1 MCLNNSQAMDNSNSR
16 QNRHEQLEFTEYDEN
31 DNCNYYDYTSE
42 INTNQTDLTILQ
54 WNIRGLTGKKDV
66 LHSMLTQ
73 TGNNRQIDIGIICE
87 TWLTDRTQ
95 SYAKIPDYNLI
106 CSNRNDRQGG
116 GVCFMVSNHLKYRT
130 RPDLTSH
137 ASLVENC
144 FIEVL
149 SKNGNIII
157 GSIYR
162 PPNTSEKE
170 FLQFIIDTIK
180 VSKAEKKE
188 LILGLDHNLDLL
200 KSHLHKNTQEFLNL
214 LLDNNLTPTITKPS
228 RITKSTATLIDNII
242 ISRKLANSYECGL
255 IINDNS
261 DHLPCF
267 NILNDVMPGIKR
279 PIEISHRKLTQK
291 VIKNMR
297 TDLLGVNWECLD
309 SMNVNQSFEYFH
321 TILHER
327 LNEHAP
333 LKTIAIRSKK
343 RDEPWLTTSLKRS
356 IQKQQNLY
364 KKTLSHCCENSLR
377 IKYQN
382 YKRTLSKLKRFC
394 KHDYY
399 RNKCIEFKSN
409 TKKLWALINTA
420 IRKNNDKSCVI
431 DCIQSGKLTHYKG
444 NVIAEEFAKY
454 FSTVGREFANRIP
467 SSNTPIAK
475 YIDKISPCG
484 KSMFFSPTDHV
495 EIMKLIE
502 SLPNKTST
510 GFDDVSNVLLKEL
523 KDCICRPLSVIFNK
537 SINNGEFPSTMKN
550 SETIA
555 LHKSKEK
562 HIVGNYRPISLL
574 ITVSKLLEKVVYKR
588 TYSHLECNNQLYKSQ
603 YGFRSKHSCENAVSE
618 LVGEIMKANDQNKYS
633 ISVFLDL
640 SKAFDTLDHKILY
653 AKLERYGIRGICMNW
668 FKSYLTDRKLRFKC
682 RTSDSSKEIKSE
694 WHQVDV
700 GTPQGSVLGPLIFLI
715 FNNDIYLNL
724 QFTNSILF
732 ADDTTLYYSHKNL
745 KYLKWCIEEDL
756 KILQDWFHANK
767 LTLNLGKTVAMLFN
781 RRQIKDKVNLTVGG
795 IAIPQVNETKFLG
808 VWLDNRLNW
817 NKHLSMLERKVKQ
830 NRHLLKGAKNML
842 NCSTKRLVYFSHI
855 FSHIKYCIL
864 IWGNSLNGANIQKLQ
879 ALQNSC
885 VRLIKP
891 NSDMTSLYRSLGI
904 LKIPQIIELENC
916 KFGYKY
922 KKISLPSRIQ
932 QLVSCDQNNKSLS
945 KTHKYETRN
954 KTLPKKPRGV
964 YKQYSNSFLCNWIDD
979 YSALPREIKNS
990 KTLAQFANICKKLF
1004 ISR

>member
-1 MCLNNSQAMDNSNSR
+1 
-16 QNRHEQLEFTEYDEN
+16 
-31 DNCNYYDYTSE
+31 
-42 INTNQTDLTILQ
+42 
-54 WNIRGLTGKKDV
+54 
-66 LHSMLTQ
+66 
-73 TGNNRQIDIGIICE
+73 
-87 TWLTDRTQ
+87 
-95 SYAKIPDYNLI
+95 
-106 CSNRNDRQGG
+106 
-116 GVCFMVSNHLKYRT
+116 
-130 RPDLTSH
+130 
-137 ASLVENC
+137 
-144 FIEVL
+144 
-149 SKNGNIII
+149 
-157 GSIYR
+157 
-162 PPNTSEKE
+162 
-170 FLQFIIDTIK
+170 
-180 VSKAEKKE
+180 
-188 LILGLDHNLDLL
+188 
-200 KSHLHKNTQEFLNL
+200 
-214 LLDNNLTPTITKPS
+214 
-228 RITKSTATLIDNII
+228 
-242 ISRKLANSYECGL
+242 
-255 IINDNS
+255 
-261 DHLPCF
+261 
-267 NILNDVMPGIKR
+267 
-279 PIEISHRKLTQK
+279 
-291 VIKNMR
+291 MR

-333 LKTIAIRSKK
+333 LKTIAIRRKK

-364 KKTLSHCCENSLR
+364 KKTLSHCCEDSLR

-431 DCIQSGKLTHYKG
+431 DCIQSGKLTHYKA

-495 EIMKLIE
+495 EIIKLIE

-550 SETIA
+550 AETIA

-588 TYSHLECNNQLYKSQ
+588 TYSHLESNNQLYKSQ

-633 ISVFLDL
+633 ISVFL
-640 SKAFDTLDHKILY
+640 
-653 AKLERYGIRGICMNW
+653 
-668 FKSYLTDRKLRFKC
+668 
-682 RTSDSSKEIKSE
+682 DSSKEIKSE

-767 LTLNLGKTVAMLFN
+767 LTLNLGKMVAMLFN
-781 RRQIKDKVNLTVGG
+781 RRQIKDKINLTVGG
-795 IAIPQVNETKFLG
+795 ITIPQVNETKFLG

-964 YKQYSNSFLCNWIDD
+964 YKQYSNSFLCKWIDD

-990 KTLAQFANICKKLF
+990 KTLAQFANTCKKIL